1 MGRKRSRR
9 IFYIWSGRRIKIPK
23 STWFGLNLSS
33 TSSKLRKNF
42 LTFRFIIFFVAQILF
57 FCINKNKKHIYTD
70 TSSSIYMVIICTIIL
85 LLPIYKKI
93 CNIYIRVRPEKKCTV
108 PSKLAIFSEV
118 FLTDVYVL
126 WNYPQWNTRKITV
139 FL

>member
-9 IFYIWSGRRIKIPK
+9 ILYIWSGRRIKIPK
-23 STWFGLNLSS
+23 STRLGLNLSS

-42 LTFRFIIFFVAQILF
+42 LTFRFTIFFVAQIF
-57 FCINKNKKHIYTD
+57 FLYKQEQKKHIYTD

-126 WNYPQWNTRKITV
+126 
-139 FL
+139 